1 MHLNINEVRP
11 MSILL
16 GELAQ
21 TISEALIDANV
32 PYEIIVPRVTQSE
45 PPEDWPTWQPWP
57 GEEVTVEHKMQGF
70 VVDYDEAL
78 IAVGVVQMGDV
89 RIVILQP
96 TIPEGLEIGIPDTV
110 IAKGKSYTV
119 LNISEDPAGA
129 TLELRAR

>member
-1 MHLNINEVRP
+1 

-16 GELAQ
+16 GELAK

-32 PYEIIVPRVTQSE
+32 PYEIVVPRTTQTE
-45 PPEDWPTWQPWP
+45 PPEDWPTWEPWP
-57 GEEVTVEHKMQGF
+57 GETVTVEHKMQGF

-78 IAVGVVQMGDV
+78 IAAGVVQMGDV

-96 TIPEGLEIGIPDTV
+96 TIPAGLTIGLTDIV
-110 IAKGKSYTV
+110 QAQGKTFTI
-119 LNISEDPAGA
+119 LNIGEDPAGA

>member
-1 MHLNINEVRP
+1 

-32 PYEIIVPRVTQSE
+32 PYEIVIPRTEQE
-45 PPEDWPTWQPWP
+45 PMPDDWPTWEPWE

-78 IAVGVVQMGDV
+78 IAAGVVQMGDV

-96 TIPEGLEIGIPDTV
+96 TIPAGLEIGITDIV
-110 IAKGKSYTV
+110 QAQGKTFTI
-119 LNISEDPAGA
+119 LNIGEDPAGA
-129 TLELRAR
+129 TLELRARA

>member
-1 MHLNINEVRP
+1 

-32 PYEIIVPRVTQSE
+32 PYEIIVPRTTQTE
-45 PPEDWPTWQPWP
+45 PPEDWPTWEPWE
-57 GEEVTVEHKMQGF
+57 GETVTTEHKMQGF
-70 VVDYDEAL
+70 IVDYDEAL
-78 IAVGVVQMGDV
+78 IAAGVVSMDDV

-96 TIPEGLEIGIPDTV
+96 TIPSGLTIGLADIV
-110 IAKGKSYTV
+110 QAQGKSFTI

-129 TLELRAR
+129 TLELRARA